1 MTTPVNTNVVPVLSV
16 STVDHP
22 TLLSVIPCA
31 DASNLGKAFIAE
43 AQSQNQLAATPD
55 ATEHTVGSPIS
66 KFLNAMWRSEEGA
79 HFIGIRDPKTG
90 VFRNQY
96 VSDVATAIEQ
106 ANEYSSKGFDVYFAC
121 AEFKT
126 TENRKES
133 NVAGACAFWVDVDC
147 GDDKAAAGKGY
158 RTIED
163 AEQAL
168 NAFCATAHI
177 PLPTHT
183 VSSGGGLHLYW
194 ALTERLDAQL
204 WKAMAAKLKALA
216 KAQGFLADPSRTA
229 DIASVMRFPGT
240 NNYKTGEA
248 RPVTLKASND
258 QYIDREEMLDAIDAA
273 MVTMPVA
280 VNAPVAKAPVTKL
293 VREPAPMAPEPFE
306 DDIDRDPPNLKAL
319 ASALKTLSPDCDEKT
334 WKFHRL
340 APMAYE
346 SRYFPVL
353 HDPLYKLAKDWS
365 SGDLGGIPSIKW
377 NNPGGN
383 GLSGKQSFDRVWKR
397 FLADTYTGKRASLG
411 TLYWCAKQTG
421 WDFPHDDDDF
431 IVEKEVP

>member
-1 MTTPVNTNVVPVLSV
+1 MTTPVNSNVVPVPSAPA
-16 STVDHP
+16 VDHP
-22 TLLSVIPCA
+22 VPPKVIPCA
-31 DASNLGKAFIAE
+31 DTVDLGKAFMAE
-43 AQSQNQLAATPD
+43 AQQQNQVAATTD
-55 ATEHTVGSPIS
+55 ATEDAIDNSAS
-66 KFLNAMWRSEEGA
+66 KLLNAMWRSDDSV
-79 HFIGIRDPKTG
+79 HFISIHDPKRES
-90 VFRNQY
+90 FRNQS
-96 VSDVATAIEQ
+96 VSNVATAIEQ
-106 ANEYSSKGFDVYFAC
+106 AEENSSKGFDVYFAC

-248 RPVTLKASND
+248 RPVTFKASND
-258 QYIDREEMLDAIDAA
+258 KCIDCEVMLDAIDAA
-273 MVTMPVA
+273 MVTMPVVA
-280 VNAPVAKAPVTKL
+280 IAPVAKAVQART
-293 VREPAPMAPEPFE
+293 PMAPEPFE

-365 SGDLGGIPSIKW
+365 SGDLGGVPSTKW
-377 NNPGGN
+377 NESGGN
-383 GLSGKQSFDRVWKR
+383 GLSGKQYFDRVWKR
-397 FLADTYTGKRASLG
+397 FLTDTYSGKCASLG
-411 TLYWCAKQTG
+411 TIFWHAKEAG
-421 WDFPHDDDDF
+421 WAYSHDEGGVADD
-431 IVEKEVP
+431 KELS